1 MKNFAKLGFLCLTGL
16 LTLTACDG
24 SLISREQA
32 RQVLQMIQKA
42 QEKIKTT
49 PIDGSEEPRSS
60 EDADIDISR
69 LYGEEISI
77 FKTRKEE
84 YEVQDESTGNSWK
97 EPLVTTINLQVS
109 LKNKYVYFSYLE
121 SLGTFNDT
129 KKSGKEYWYFLK
141 SNFYYSSERN
151 YDTKKDETEKRG
163 TKDIEEASKL
173 FMDKFREYKATA
185 YSLIEHFDRVDGF
198 INYIDQVANE
208 PKQRLVYDSYHT
220 KKNDHI
226 VANITRYTST
236 SRDRKETVL
245 SFNYTDNL
253 LKKYD
258 FEDVA
263 RATDDSIQI
272 SYFANTNKP
281 ATFPIPDTYQTD
293 SDSTS
298 QQENS

>member
-1 MKNFAKLGFLCLTGL
+1 MKNTAKLGFICLTAL

-49 PIDGSEEPRSS
+49 PLDNSEEVISS
-60 EDADIDISR
+60 EEADIDISR

-77 FKTRKEE
+77 TKSRKEE
-84 YEVQDESTGNSWK
+84 FEVQDESNGNSWK

-109 LKNKYVYFSYLE
+109 LKNKYIYFSYSE
-121 SLGTFNDT
+121 SLGTFNET

-141 SNFYYSSERN
+141 SNFFYSSEREYQKDN
-151 YDTKKDETEKRG
+151 DTTTKKG

-173 FMDKFREYKATA
+173 FMEKFREYKTTA
-185 YSLIEHFDRVDGF
+185 YSLIERFDRVADF
-198 INYIDQVANE
+198 INYIDQVAKE

-236 SRDRKETVL
+236 SRDRKDTIL

-258 FEDVA
+258 FEDVSK
-263 RATDDSIQI
+263 ATDDSVII
-272 SYFANTNKP
+272 NYFANTIKP
-281 ATFPIPDTYQTD
+281 ATFPIPDSYPKD
-293 SDSTS
+293 SGSESES
-298 QQENS
+298 QNS